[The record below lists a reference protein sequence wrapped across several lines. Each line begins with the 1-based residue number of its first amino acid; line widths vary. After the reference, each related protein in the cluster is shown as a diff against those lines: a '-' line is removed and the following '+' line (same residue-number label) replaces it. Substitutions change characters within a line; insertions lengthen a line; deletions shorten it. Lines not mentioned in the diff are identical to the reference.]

1 MTMFTRL
8 LRHDSGASAAEFA
21 LVLPL
26 LMLFLFGIIDA
37 GRFMWEFNKAEK
49 ATQMG
54 ARYAVATALVPS
66 GMGTYSFAV
75 SGGIP
80 AGEPVPTSS
89 FNRAICDENDCDDCT
104 PGGGLCSTIGYDATA
119 FGNIVDRMELMYP
132 PIDDDNVTIEYRNV
146 GLGFAGNPDG
156 PDVAPLVTV
165 SLKDLQFN
173 PLVLF
178 GLVSFTMPSFSAA
191 LTLEDGSGDIS
202 N

>member
-1 MTMFTRL
+1 MTMVVPI
-8 LRHDSGASAAEFA
+8 LRHSGGAGAAEFA

-26 LMLFLFGIIDA
+26 LMLTLFGIIDA
-37 GRFMWEFNKAEK
+37 GRFMWEYNRAEK

-54 ARYAVATALVPS
+54 VRYAVATEIVPS
-66 GMGTYSFAV
+66 GMESYSFAI
-75 SGGIP
+75 SGGIT

-89 FNRAICDENDCDDCT
+89 FERAICNESDCDDCT
-104 PGGGLCSTIGYDATA
+104 PGGAFCSAISHDPIA
-119 FGNIVDRMELMYP
+119 FQKVVDRMELMYP

-165 SLKDLQFN
+165 SLKDLQFD
-173 PLVLF
+173 PLILF

-191 LTLEDGSGDIS
+191 LTLEDGSGDVS